1 MYIQL
6 SELKTNPAKYF
17 DLAKTCDIIV
27 TRHGKRLGRII
38 PEEKAVEQ
46 ERMNAFDELM
56 QFVKTAPSVPDKTV
70 YDEEK
75 EERLRERTA
84 VMRVVIDNNV
94 IIDALKPNPQFEAA
108 AQQILRLASL
118 KSIDGFVSANSLTDI
133 FYVLRIRFPRELRSE
148 PM

>member
-56 QFVKTAPSVPDKTV
+56 QFVKTAPSVPDKTI

-75 EERLRERTA
+75 EERLRERG
-84 VMRVVIDNNV
+84 
-94 IIDALKPNPQFEAA
+94 L
-108 AQQILRLASL
+108 L
-118 KSIDGFVSANSLTDI
+118 
-133 FYVLRIRFPRELRSE
+133 
-148 PM
+148 